1 MTIIIEKYLKMLNE
15 RRQSVS
21 SVSSDTI
28 MYHGSKVQN
37 LKVIDPKEWVD
48 ALRKAHIATTW
59 ASWDKT
65 FASMFCID
73 WRKDIEH
80 IFIGTDIS
88 FYVSLPRQDE
98 RGCLGG
104 VTPLNSD
111 RCNDAVKNPKWMVV
125 VPKRYKNLLTQACSL
140 YEIQTDKWIIPK
152 RTHDY
157 NWNFPEAY
165 TKQPAEVIK
174 EIKYN
179 TVLEAYK
186 KNGVKLLVENNFSNS
201 TKWQRIFSKMKI

>member
-1 MTIIIEKYLKMLNE
+1 MSLINNYLKNLQE
-15 RRQSVS
+15 RRTSVS
-21 SVSSDTI
+21 ASTI

-37 LKVIDPKEWVD
+37 LKVIDPEMWVD
-48 ALRKAHIATTW
+48 ALRKAHMATVW
-59 ASWDKT
+59 ASWDKA
-65 FASMFCID
+65 FAAMFCID

-88 FYVSLPRQDE
+88 FYVALPRQDE

-104 VTPLNSD
+104 ITPLNSA

-125 VPKRYKNLLTQACSL
+125 VPKRYKHLLTQTCSL
-140 YEIQTDKWIIPK
+140 YEVQTDKWIIPK

-165 TKQPAEVIK
+165 TKTPAKVMK
-174 EIKYN
+174 EKKYN
-179 TVLEAYK
+179 TVIEAYK
-186 KNGVKLLVENNFSNS
+186 DNGVELLVENNYLNS
-201 TKWQRIFSKMKI
+201 TKWQRIFSKLKI